1 MRMVT
6 EIQKAINVMENRYS
20 EALNTQDIAD
30 IIGVQ
35 RSYFSTLFKAQT
47 GLSPYR
53 YFMQLRIRKACAL
66 LKDSDMAVAEVAETV
81 GLNAQNFSRT
91 FKREKGVTPREYRNS
106 KK

>member
-1 MRMVT
+1 MC
-6 EIQKAINVMENRYS
+6 KATVIENAIDVMQTRYN
-20 EALNTQDIAD
+20 EALNTQEIAD

-53 YFMQLRIRKACAL
+53 YLMQLRIQKACAL
-66 LKDSDMAVAEVAETV
+66 LKDSDMPIAKVAETV

-91 FKREKGVTPREYRNS
+91 FKREVGVTPHEFRNAS
-106 KK
+106 K